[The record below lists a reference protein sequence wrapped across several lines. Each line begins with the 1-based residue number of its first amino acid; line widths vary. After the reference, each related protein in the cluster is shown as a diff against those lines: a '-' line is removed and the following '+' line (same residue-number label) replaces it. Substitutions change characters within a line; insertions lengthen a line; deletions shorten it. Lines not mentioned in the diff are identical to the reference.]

1 MLPDLADFE
10 QVEVV
15 GRLLEDLKTLGVR
28 LHHAVLDAVVDHLDE
43 VAGAVRTAQTVA
55 ALRRQV
61 DGRLD
66 PRGASGAPPA
76 MIE

>member
-1 MLPDLADFE
+1 
-10 QVEVV
+10 
-15 GRLLEDLKTLGVR
+15 
-28 LHHAVLDAVVDHLDE
+28 VDHLDE